1 MPSLFWDA
9 SALVKRY
16 ALEVGQQTVNVLF
29 NTLGLDRMLTTA
41 WGYTET
47 YSVLL
52 RRLNAGIIDWAT
64 FTASVTA
71 LQTEVV
77 DSSDIGLLSIS
88 DLTIFASVALI
99 RRHNLN
105 ATDAALLTALLDH
118 IADLPRGSSPP
129 VVVAAD

>member
-16 ALEVGQQTVNVLF
+16 ALWLGQQTVNVLF

-64 FTASVTA
+64 FTAFVTA

-77 DSSDIGLLSIS
+77 DSSDFGLLSIS

-99 RRHNLN
+99 RRHNL
-105 ATDAALLTALLDH
+105 
-118 IADLPRGSSPP
+118 
-129 VVVAAD
+129 